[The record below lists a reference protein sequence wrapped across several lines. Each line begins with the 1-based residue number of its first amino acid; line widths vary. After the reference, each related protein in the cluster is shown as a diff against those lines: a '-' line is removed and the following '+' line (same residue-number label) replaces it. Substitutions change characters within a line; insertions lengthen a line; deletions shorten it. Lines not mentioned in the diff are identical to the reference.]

1 MTVGEM
7 TEAAPGE
14 GDDEEKLCMQK
25 RHCQSTTPSMSL
37 SELRYNVMTVTVADT
52 PYNNGMGENSL
63 FLSEKE
69 GIITSSRILTKGRSR
84 RVSSTGLR
92 KCKSTKASRGH

>member
-52 PYNNGMGENSL
+52 PSAFLQWNGRKQPFPFGKRGYHHVVKDINKGKVTQG
-63 FLSEKE
+63 FLN
-69 GIITSSRILTKGRSR
+69 RI
-84 RVSSTGLR
+84 
-92 KCKSTKASRGH
+92 A